1 MNNKENIRSANF
13 SIIKDALAMSGGAA
27 YFRKKDFEEF
37 DIPSP
42 KISACSSEVETYKYL
57 SDWISANYMALAE
70 MLDGQTCDYI
80 DSVESDLSVYA
91 IGLYLV
97 DGRVL
102 MDALIVDDELNIMCW
117 AKQDILSFE
126 GIDLEAILMAL
137 DVKVSYAVRL
147 LERKPKRKDETALQW
162 AVADGHLYRLSQNTG
177 VALSLKA
184 VKDALAETLKRFI

>member
-1 MNNKENIRSANF
+1 
-13 SIIKDALAMSGGAA
+13 MSGGAA

-117 AKQDILSFE
+117 AKQDILSCE

-137 DVKVSYAVRL
+137 DVKVTYAVRL

-184 VKDALAETLKRFI
+184 LTSPTPEGDENLERAIKQIAPFPTP

>member
-1 MNNKENIRSANF
+1 M
-13 SIIKDALAMSGGAA
+13 DALAMTGGAA
-27 YFRKKDFEEF
+27 YFRDKEF
-37 DIPSP
+37 NKFGIPAP
-42 KISACSSEVETYKYL
+42 RLSAISSEAKTYKYL
-57 SDWISANYMALAE
+57 SDWISANYMSLVE
-70 MLDGQTCDYI
+70 MLDGKTCDYI
-80 DSVESDLSVYA
+80 DSVECDLSVYV

-97 DGRVL
+97 DGHVL

-117 AKQDILSFE
+117 AKQDILSCE

-137 DVKVSYAVRL
+137 DVKVTYAVRL
-147 LERKPKRKDETALQW
+147 LERKSKRKDETALQW